1 MHAKTGDG
9 THTLMKGDEAVE
21 TIEESCNLSL
31 LGLFGDGKLVFEH
44 RPNVQG
50 FISSGTARR
59 GEPQM
64 PPERLVKNGVAEEA
78 WLHVVVEAELWKTV
92 RHQCFR
98 IIRRRDG
105 DCVLPCENDVHDKV
119 VSFDFAQLL
128 LLDLLPRF
136 DLSKKGSFGMAT
148 HAHAHVAVTR
158 RRHKLLVSVDH
169 LAQLTLFP
177 R

>member
-1 MHAKTGDG
+1 MGPIR
-9 THTLMKGDEAVE
+9 LMKGDEVVE

-31 LGLFGDGKLVFEH
+31 LGLLGDGKLVFEH

-64 PPERLVKNGVAEEA
+64 PPERLVKNRVAEEA

-92 RHQCFR
+92 RHQRFR
-98 IIRRRDG
+98 VIHRRDG

-119 VSFDFAQLL
+119 VSLDFAQLL

-158 RRHKLLVSVDH
+158 RRHKLLVSVGH

-177 R
+177 GRCIYVL